1 MYLRS
6 VRQATP
12 GTSENVV
19 GRGSVG
25 GAGAFFGKSN
35 R

>member
-1 MYLRS
+1 MFLRS

-12 GTSENVV
+12 GISENVV
-19 GRGSVG
+19 GHCSVG
-25 GAGAFFGKSN
+25 GAGAFFGKSD

>member
-1 MYLRS
+1 MFLRS

-12 GTSENVV
+12 GMSENVV

-25 GAGAFFGKSN
+25 GAGAVSRKSD